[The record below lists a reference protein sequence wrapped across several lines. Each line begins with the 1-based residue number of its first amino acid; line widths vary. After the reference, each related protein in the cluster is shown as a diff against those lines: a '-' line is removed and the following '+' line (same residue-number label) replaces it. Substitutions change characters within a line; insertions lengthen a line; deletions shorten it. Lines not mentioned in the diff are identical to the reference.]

1 MIGSA
6 PYTSLSNVKLNV
18 DGADIA
24 TGSVDSNGYISFTLP
39 TAFNLTT
46 GSHIVKVFA
55 DVVGGASRNFY
66 VSLEQVSDFLV
77 EDSQVSG
84 AFVTLGGN
92 AASNMVGGTVTI
104 GTISSTFTSE
114 DINQFNATLAVS
126 GTNVLVQVTGAV
138 NDNVT
143 WTSITTTTK

>member
-1 MIGSA
+1 MVMVVSFRKGVS
-6 PYTSLSNVKLNV
+6 PV
-18 DGADIA
+18 IA
-24 TGSVDSNGYISFTLP
+24 T
-39 TAFNLTT
+39 
-46 GSHIVKVFA
+46 
-55 DVVGGASRNFY
+55 VVLIETRVHSRKTGGAG
-66 VSLEQVSDFLV
+66 VGTIGD
-77 EDSQVSG
+77 
-84 AFVTLGGN
+84 GN
-92 AASNMVGGTVTI
+92 AYIRTVKAKNVGGTVTI